1 MKKLDLAVIS
11 TESGCN
17 YPAPFDRP
25 CLGSTWKR
33 LGSAAGLTQF
43 GVNLSRLPPGVWSSQ
58 RHWHSHEDEFVY
70 VLEGELVSVTDDGEE
85 VLGPGDCIGFKA
97 GAEDG
102 HHLVNRSSR
111 DALVLEI
118 GTRDPG
124 HDRCVYPDIDMIAEP
139 KVEAYQHRTGEAYPV
154 NKPSTWLV
162 GQAP

>member
-33 LGSAAGLTQF
+33 LGKAAGLTQF

-58 RHWHSHEDEFVY
+58 RHWHSHEDELVY

-97 GAEDG
+97 GVEDG
-102 HHLVNRSSR
+102 HHLVNRSNR

-118 GTRDPG
+118 GTRYPE
-124 HDRCVYPDIDMIAEP
+124 HDRCFYPDIDMVAEP
-139 KVEAYQHRTGEAYPV
+139 KVEPYLHRTGEAYPL
-154 NKPSTWLV
+154 NKASTWLV